1 MGCCPVAAAFTRGRR
16 IRLSRSSICWRCW
29 PWACWWANWANGR
42 LAWPPWPCCQDCWQ
56 GPCRKPSLRSAAAR
70 RFLGLALIFGV
81 TLAAVPPIP
90 AGVFIA
96 VSALAGGL
104 VGADTDVLAAG
115 DAWLTT
121 RALAATGL
129 MIGAQIIM
137 LNAAALSRI
146 MVQRGWGIVPR
157 VAGSWIGAIA
167 VLLLTLA
174 VTGVTGAPSGAMP

>member
-1 MGCCPVAAAFTRGRR
+1 MLPGGGSFYAGAAHPFVAFEHLLALLALGLLVGKLGERQIGLAALAL
-16 IRLSRSSICWRCW
+16 LS
-29 PWACWWANWANGR
+29 GL
-42 LAWPPWPCCQDCWQ
+42 LAGALSQTQ
-56 GPCRKPSLRSAAAR
+56 FAISGSTAL
-70 RFLGLALIFGV
+70 LGLALIFGV

-104 VGADTDVLAAG
+104 VGADTDVLATG
-115 DAWLTT
+115 DAPLTT